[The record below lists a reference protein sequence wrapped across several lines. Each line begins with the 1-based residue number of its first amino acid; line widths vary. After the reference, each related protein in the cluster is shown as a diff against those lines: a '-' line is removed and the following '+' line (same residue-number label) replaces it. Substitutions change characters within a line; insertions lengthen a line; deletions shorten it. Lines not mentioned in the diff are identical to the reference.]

1 MTPKEDLLNQAAR
14 DYKAFHE
21 TLRGLNEEQMTEV
34 WLGTWS
40 VKDIVAHMAGW
51 HREMAPALERLA
63 RGEKPIPEGVS
74 YDDVDG
80 WNARFTA
87 AAKDASVADV
97 LLECDKSHEQFML
110 AADRVP
116 AERWQPGKT
125 TWKIVDGN
133 SAHHYREHAEQVQAW
148 RAERGL

>member
-1 MTPKEDLLNQAAR
+1 
-14 DYKAFHE
+14 
-21 TLRGLNEEQMTEV
+21 MTEV

-74 YDDVDG
+74 YDDIDE

-87 AAKDASVADV
+87 AAKDTSVADV
-97 LLECDKSHEQFML
+97 LVQFDKSHEEFSL
-110 AADRVP
+110 AAQRRG
-116 AERWQPGKT
+116 AERWQPRQEP
-125 TWKIVDGN
+125 WK
-133 SAHHYREHAEQVQAW
+133 
-148 RAERGL
+148 

>member
-1 MTPKEDLLNQAAR
+1 VTPKEDLLNQAAR

>member
-1 MTPKEDLLNQAAR
+1 
-14 DYKAFHE
+14 
-21 TLRGLNEEQMTEV
+21 MTEV

-51 HREMAPALERLA
+51 HREMAPALERRA
-63 RGEKPIPEGVS
+63 RGEKPIPAGVS
-74 YDDVDG
+74 YDDVEE

-87 AAKDASVADV
+87 GAKDTSVADV
-97 LLECDKSHEQFML
+97 LLEFDKSHEDFML

-116 AERWQPGKT
+116 ADRWQPGKT

-133 SAHHYREHAEQVQAW
+133 SAHHYRQPAEQIPTLRDQ
-148 RAERGL
+148 RRN